1 VTAIKQFRMQRSKLY
16 RILFIGCL
24 IFITGLVIIP
34 DDAERGVNMPHLT
47 ESGFFMHSIAWFVAA
62 FLGTFAFA
70 QKSAVLVSLLF
81 YSSALERLQYYI
93 PYRTFNIMDI
103 CANVCGLALWLV
115 LMFFLFIFNQFE
127 DAKSQ

>member
-1 VTAIKQFRMQRSKLY
+1 
-16 RILFIGCL
+16 
-24 IFITGLVIIP
+24 
-34 DDAERGVNMPHLT
+34 
-47 ESGFFMHSIAWFVAA
+47 MHSIAWFVAA

-115 LMFFLFIFNQFE
+115 LMFFLKDSFIFNQFE